1 MKIAVD
7 NIIDSLGYALIVTD
21 IKGKITRMNPAAEKL
36 TGFSNRDAQG
46 KFVPEIFHFEEIA
59 SGITQENL
67 IGRILKDGHV
77 TWESGFLMT
86 TDNRCCRVEGD
97 GTPLKD
103 TSGNCTG
110 VIILFRKAPKHE
122 GESEAT
128 NTEQQIEQALAAS
141 EKKFRALIEHSTDG
155 VVLISKEGKILYE
168 SPSATRLS
176 GYTPGEREGK
186 SGFDNVHPDDFA
198 LARASF
204 GSIVD
209 KPGAT
214 TQVIF
219 RGYRKDGSQWWT
231 EAVATNLLE
240 EPGIHGI
247 VVNFRDI
254 TERKQAE
261 EKLRASEE
269 KYRGLIESLD
279 SVVAAIDADGR
290 FLYMN
295 DVAAKQ
301 FGNIPEA
308 LIGRTMHEL
317 FPDPVAT
324 KQLEGIRKVI
334 REDKG
339 MITEDFS
346 VIRGEPRWF
355 HNSLQPIHDGSGQ
368 VAYVL
373 LHSTDIHDL
382 KTTQQE
388 HARLN
393 RTLEERV
400 REATSEIQDLYDHAP
415 SGYHSLDA
423 EGKIIMINQTELNWL
438 GYTREELIGK
448 PFIHLLTAQSLEVF
462 YANFPLYKQRGF
474 IHDLEFELI
483 RRDGSTF
490 PVLVSATAIR
500 DELGNFVKSRSTMTD
515 ISALKQAEE
524 ALKLTNAEL
533 IRAAKIKDEFLA
545 HMSHELRTP
554 LNAIL
559 GHSELLIR
567 QFSGS
572 LNERQLRYMKTIER
586 SGRHLLELITGI
598 LDLSKLEARQMTLA
612 PSTVVVSDI
621 CEASLIFIREM
632 AGKKNIAITSQLDPN
647 VELIEAD
654 GPRLKQ
660 MLINLLSNA
669 VKFTP
674 DGGSVNLQVVGNEK
688 SKMVSFSVSDTGI
701 GISKEDMQ
709 RLFQPFVQLDSG
721 LNRLYEGSGLGLT
734 LVDRMAKL
742 HGGNVS
748 VQSEP
753 GKGSRFTINLPW
765 RSC

>member
-21 IKGKITRMNPAAEKL
+21 IKGKITRMNPAAENL
-36 TGFSNRDAQG
+36 TGFSNRAVQG
-46 KFVPEIFHFEEIA
+46 KSFPEIFHFEEIA

-67 IGRILKDGHV
+67 IGQILKDGHI
-77 TWESGFLMT
+77 TWESGILT
-86 TDNRCCRVEGD
+86 TIDNRLFRVEGD

-103 TSGNCTG
+103 TSGDFTG
-110 VIILFRKAPKHE
+110 VIILFRKVPKHE
-122 GESEAT
+122 GESETT
-128 NTEQQIEQALAAS
+128 NTEQQIEEALAAS

-168 SPSATRLS
+168 SPSATRLI

-186 SGFDNVHPDDFA
+186 SGFDNVHPDDIA
-198 LARASF
+198 LAMSSF

-209 KPGAT
+209 QPGAT
-214 TQVIF
+214 TQVVYRAF
-219 RGYRKDGSQWWT
+219 RKDGSQWWT

-261 EKLRASEE
+261 EQLRASEE
-269 KYRGLIESLD
+269 QYRGLIESLD
-279 SVVAAIDADGR
+279 SVVAAIDFDGK

-295 DVAAKQ
+295 DVAARQ
-301 FGNIPEA
+301 FGNKPEA

-317 FPDPVAT
+317 FPDPVAS

-388 HARLN
+388 LARLN
-393 RTLEERV
+393 RTLEDRV

-423 EGKIIMINQTELNWL
+423 EGKIFMINQTELNWL

-598 LDLSKLEARQMTLA
+598 LDLSKLEARQMTLVPA
-612 PSTVVVSDI
+612 PVVVSDI
-621 CEASLIFIREM
+621 CEASMIFVREM
-632 AGKKNIAITSQLDPN
+632 AGRKNIALSSQLDPN
-647 VELIEAD
+647 VEVIEAD
-654 GPRLKQ
+654 GLRLKQ

-674 DGGSVNLQVVGNEK
+674 EGGSVNLQVVGDEK
-688 SKMVSFSVSDTGI
+688 SKMVNFSVSDTGI
-701 GISKEDMQ
+701 GISKEDIP

-742 HGGNVS
+742 HGGTVS
-748 VQSEP
+748 VQSEV

>member
-21 IKGKITRMNPAAEKL
+21 MTGKITRMNPAAEFL
-36 TGFSNRDAQG
+36 TGFTAGEAIEKN
-46 KFVPEIFHFEEIA
+46 FPEVFHFEEIA

-67 IGRILKDGHV
+67 IGQILKEGHV
-77 TWESGFLMT
+77 TWESGLLT
-86 TDNRCCRVEGD
+86 TIDNRLCRIEGD

-103 TSGNCTG
+103 TSGNFTG
-110 VIILFRKAPKHE
+110 VVILFRKALNQGGNPK
-122 GESEAT
+122 T
-128 NTEQQIEQALAAS
+128 
-141 EKKFRALIEHSTDG
+141 
-155 VVLISKEGKILYE
+155 
-168 SPSATRLS
+168 
-176 GYTPGEREGK
+176 
-186 SGFDNVHPDDFA
+186 
-198 LARASF
+198 
-204 GSIVD
+204 
-209 KPGAT
+209 
-214 TQVIF
+214 
-219 RGYRKDGSQWWT
+219 
-231 EAVATNLLE
+231 
-240 EPGIHGI
+240 
-247 VVNFRDI
+247 
-254 TERKQAE
+254 
-261 EKLRASEE
+261 
-269 KYRGLIESLD
+269 
-279 SVVAAIDADGR
+279 
-290 FLYMN
+290 
-295 DVAAKQ
+295 
-301 FGNIPEA
+301 
-308 LIGRTMHEL
+308 
-317 FPDPVAT
+317 PDPVAT

-388 HARLN
+388 LARLN

-423 EGKIIMINQTELNWL
+423 EGKFIMVNQTELNWL

-448 PFIHLLTAQSLEVF
+448 PFIQLLTAESLAVF

-474 IHDLEFELI
+474 VHDLEFELI
-483 RRDGSTF
+483 RKDGSTF